1 MSQVKKAAILALGS
15 LAVIVAVS
23 GALWVVDAAAS
34 LRVGG

>member
-15 LAVIVAVS
+15 LAVVLTVS
-23 GALWVVDAAAS
+23 GALWVVDAATT